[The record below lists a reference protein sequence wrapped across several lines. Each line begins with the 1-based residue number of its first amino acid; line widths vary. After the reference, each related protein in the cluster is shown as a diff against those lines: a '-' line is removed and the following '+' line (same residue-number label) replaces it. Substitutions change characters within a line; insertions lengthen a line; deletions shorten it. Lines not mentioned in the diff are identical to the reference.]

1 MNVLK
6 KTIRSGKVNK
16 GNKKYQSY
24 INVSVL
30 IGFVLLFF
38 WTSIF
43 KKTFIDYK
51 IVMALVLIPSF
62 LAYLFLFKKYVTVC
76 GYVHLIAKN
85 TIYNVMLRVLV
96 FLLVAMPVGNCIALT
111 FLFSNQY
118 FAPQSVRMITL
129 FPKNIYEGK
138 LKGHPYT
145 SVEISFEGITKRLRL
160 NDLGLEEIQNSKLE
174 FKIQEGFFGYP
185 FYEEYKIISRE
196 DDW

>member
-24 INVSVL
+24 INVSIL

-51 IVMALVLIPSF
+51 IVLALLLVPSF
-62 LAYLFLFKKYVTVC
+62 LVYLLLFRKYVTVC

-85 TIYNVMLRVLV
+85 TIYNLLLRVLV
-96 FLLVAMPVGNCIALT
+96 FLLVAMPVGNSIALT

-118 FAPQSVRMITL
+118 FTPGSVRIIPL
-129 FPKNIYEGK
+129 FPKNIYEGE
-138 LKGHPYT
+138 LKGQPYT
-145 SVEISFEGITKRLRL
+145 SVEISIEGITKRLRL
-160 NDLGLEEIQNSKLE
+160 NDVGIEEIQNSKLE
-174 FKIQEGFFGYP
+174 FAIQEGFFGYP
-185 FYEEYKIISRE
+185 FYEKYKIINLE